1 MVYQAKKIKS
11 YAKINLFLKVVKK
24 IGNYHKLYSLVTQ
37 INLFDEIFI
46 KENISTRDNLIF
58 SGKYNI
64 KIKNNIILKL
74 LSSLRKEFPILK
86 NKNFDIYVKKNI
98 PPGSG
103 LGGASSNATSIFM
116 YIKKKYNLKISKKKK
131 YKITSKYWKR
141 LPFIFKYKN

>member
-1 MVYQAKKIKS
+1 MDNSITEKS
-11 YAKINLFLKVVKK
+11 PAKINLFLKVVKK

-86 NKNFDIYVKKNI
+86 NKNFDISQKNCHNVYSVNLI
-98 PPGSG
+98 
-103 LGGASSNATSIFM
+103 IF
-116 YIKKKYNLKISKKKK
+116 Y
-131 YKITSKYWKR
+131 
-141 LPFIFKYKN
+141 